1 MNRFETDNEVMDA
14 AIEAMFN
21 ETGLRLGVVKDHARK
36 DSRRLDAMIQMED
49 HCAQFVV
56 KVKKWAAQ
64 AHIGSIINQI
74 RNLAAADQGLLVA
87 DYINPNMCDRLKHA
101 GIQFIDTAGNAY
113 INHDPVYISIKGN
126 KPQQRVFENKS
137 VKTGKAFQPSGIKV
151 VFAFIRDKLLINAP
165 YREIAD
171 QAGVALGTVGCV
183 IHDLIEQGFLLEDI
197 NGKQRKLAR
206 HDLLVDQWADAYLT
220 KLKRKHKIATF
231 TTSNPDWWKTVDPQK
246 YDANWGGEI
255 AASIYTNYMNPKNG
269 VVYIN
274 RVNVSNFLQAARL
287 QITEPHV
294 REYISIDMIKPFWK
308 KSKPIGNAK
317 LGGLVHPI
325 IAYADLIEISDT
337 RNLDTA
343 KELRE
348 EYLREDN
355 W

>member
-1 MNRFETDNEVMDA
+1 MSRPETDKEILNA
-14 AIEAMFN
+14 AIEAIFR
-21 ETGLRLGVVKDHARK
+21 ETSLRLGIIEYHARNDK
-36 DSRRLDAMIQMED
+36 RCSDALLQV
-49 HCAQFVV
+49 HGHGVHWVA
-56 KVKKWAAQ
+56 KTKKWAAQ
-64 AHIGSIINQI
+64 ANIGIIINQI
-74 RNLAAADQGLLVA
+74 RNLAAADEGLLVA
-87 DYINPNMCDRLKHA
+87 DYLNPNMCDRLKHA

-113 INHDPVYISIKGN
+113 INQHPVYISIKGN
-126 KPQQRVFENKS
+126 KPQQRVIENKS

-197 NGKQRKLAR
+197 NGKQRKLTR

-220 KLKRKHKIATF
+220 KLKRKHKFATF

-287 QITEPHV
+287 QIIEPHV

-317 LGGLVHPI
+317 FGDLVHPI
-325 IAYADLIEISDT
+325 IAYADLVEIGDT
-337 RNLDTA
+337 RDLDTA
-343 KELRE
+343 NELRE
-348 EYLREDN
+348 EYLLEDN